1 MKTLRFGMIYESWK
15 FRALLVL
22 IVVAFLVAGAIAGDL
37 RLIRIEGSTL

>member
-1 MKTLRFGMIYESWK
+1 MIYQSWV

-22 IVVAFLVAGAIAGDL
+22 IVVTFLVAGATSGDL